1 MILRVSLISLLVL
14 GFLGFLG
21 VAWVALSPPPAE
33 VAATA
38 APAARASVIVAARPL
53 RAGTLLRPEDM
64 AASEM
69 PADAVPPGA
78 SLDTPQQRATLA
90 GQMVRTAMAPG
101 TPLLP
106 DALLRHGD
114 RGFLAMLLSPG
125 MRATS
130 IGVDTVTGI
139 AGLVWPG
146 DRVDIVLTQQMND
159 DTVPVGR
166 RVAAETVLADT
177 RVIAIDQAI
186 TQGVTGEGPDL
197 GRSVRTVTLE
207 VTPTQAERLAVA
219 ARLGRL
225 SLTVR
230 SAAAEAPAARDGLQ
244 VATWG
249 GDVSNAL
256 RDGTPAAITSRSVSV
271 HLGSSRREEFRF

>member
-14 GFLGFLG
+14 GLLGFLG

-38 APAARASVIVAARPL
+38 APQARVSVIVAARTL

-64 AASEM
+64 AAIEV
-69 PADAVPPGA
+69 PADDVPAGA
-78 SLDTPQQRATLA
+78 NIDSPQQRASLA
-90 GQMVRTAMAPG
+90 GQMVRVTTTPG

-114 RGFLAMLLSPG
+114 RGFLAMLLGPG

-159 DTVPVGR
+159 DALPVAR

-186 TQGVTGEGPDL
+186 SQGVTGEGPDM
-197 GRSVRTVTLE
+197 GRTVRTVTLE
-207 VTPTQAERLAVA
+207 VTPVQAERLAVA

-230 SAAAEAPAARDGLQ
+230 SAEAEAPAGPDGLQ

-256 RDGTPAAITSRSVSV
+256 RNGTPAATASRSVNV